1 MSSAKAVADAL
12 RERQSFILTS
22 HARPD
27 GDAIGS
33 QMALAF
39 ALEAIGKT
47 VRLVDR
53 DPAPVPY
60 RDFPGVD
67 RIELAPRVEGPVDAV
82 VLLECSDP
90 TRPEVAGVD
99 AFPMVNIDHHLGNT
113 MYGTINWFDA
123 SAAACGEMVA
133 EVIDA
138 LGVEWT
144 QDIAAHLYLAISTD
158 TGGFRFG
165 PVTGRTFEIC
175 RRIADTGLNLP
186 NLSRRI
192 FDSYSLGRVR
202 LMGALL
208 SRMELHCNNRLAL
221 LAFDDDLL
229 SANGASIDD
238 TEGLVNV
245 PLGAQ
250 EILAVALFKR
260 QNGDAYR
267 MSLRSKG
274 SVDVRQV
281 AMQFDGGGHR
291 NAAGCTITGD
301 FDEARRKLVEAVEE
315 ALDAVPDDSPLS
327 A

>member
-1 MSSAKAVADAL
+1 MSSARVVAEAL
-12 RERQSFILTS
+12 RARQSFILTS

-33 QMALAF
+33 QVALAL
-39 ALEAIGKT
+39 ALDQLGKQ

-60 RDFPGVD
+60 RDFPAMD
-67 RIELAPRVEGPVDAV
+67 RIELASRAEGAADAV

-90 TRPEVAGVD
+90 TRPEVDGLD
-99 AFPMVNIDHHLGNT
+99 AYPMINVDHHLGNT
-113 MYGTINWFDA
+113 MYGAINWFDS

-133 EVIDA
+133 EIIDA
-138 LGVEWT
+138 LDVPWT
-144 QDIAAHLYLAISTD
+144 QEMAAHLYLAISTD

-165 PVTGRTFEIC
+165 PITGRTFEIC
-175 RRIADTGLNLP
+175 RRIAETGLDLP
-186 NLSRRI
+186 TLSRRI

-208 SRMELHCNNRLAL
+208 SKMELHCDNRLAL
-221 LAFDDDLL
+221 LSFDEDLL
-229 SANGASIDD
+229 AENGASIDD

-245 PLGAQ
+245 PLGAR

-260 QNGDAYR
+260 QNGNAYR
-267 MSLRSKG
+267 LSLRSKG
-274 SVDVRQV
+274 TVDVRQV
-281 AMQFDGGGHR
+281 AMQFNGGGHR
-291 NAAGCTITGD
+291 NAAGCTIDGD
-301 FDEARRKLVEAVEE
+301 CDEARRQLVEAIGAV
-315 ALDAVPDDSPLS
+315 LDAAPDGSPVR

>member
-1 MSSAKAVADAL
+1 MSSARVIAQAL

-39 ALEAIGKT
+39 ALDAIGKT

-53 DPAPVPY
+53 DAAPVPY
-60 RDFPGVD
+60 RDFPGMD
-67 RIELAPRVEGPVDAV
+67 RIELAPRVEGAADAV
-82 VLLECSDP
+82 VLLECSTP
-90 TRPEVAGVD
+90 NRTEVAGLD
-99 AFPMVNIDHHLGNT
+99 AYPMINIDHHLGNT
-113 MYGTINWFDA
+113 MYGVVNWFDA

-133 EVIDA
+133 EIIDA
-138 LGVEWT
+138 LEVPWT
-144 QDIAAHLYLAISTD
+144 REIAAHLYLALSTD
-158 TGGFRFG
+158 TGSFRFG

-175 RRIADTGLNLP
+175 RRIAETGLDLP
-186 NLSRRI
+186 TLSRQI

-208 SRMELHCNNRLAL
+208 SRMELHCDDRLAL
-221 LAFDDDLL
+221 LIFDDDLL

-245 PLGAQ
+245 PLGAR

-260 QNGDAYR
+260 QNGNGYR

-274 SVDVRQV
+274 KVDVRQV

-291 NAAGCTITGD
+291 NAAGCTIEGD
-301 FDEARRKLVEAVEE
+301 FDEAKRRLIDAIGK
-315 ALDAVPDDSPLS
+315 ALDAAPS